1 MYQRRAI
8 HPLSKAL
15 PPLEHTTVDTLWDVF
30 VAIGEQW
37 ALEDEPATYRLRFET
52 FLENRINVSPIY
64 RDYYIDGADF
74 VADLITELGRG
85 PAYNRLFTQKPRV
98 AQSGIPATRLE
109 AVQRYVANEFI
120 SLRLA
125 LGGFKAFGAINYR
138 GYIGGA
144 NIEGEPTPYREL

>member
-8 HPLSKAL
+8 HPLSKTFKPL
-15 PPLEHTTVDTLWDVF
+15 PQPTVEILWDVF

-37 ALEDEPATYRLRFET
+37 SLGDNPSDYRLRFET
-52 FLENRINVSPIY
+52 FLENRINISPIY
-64 RDYYIDGADF
+64 KNYYADGAEF
-74 VADLITELGRG
+74 VSSLIAELGRAR
-85 PAYNRLFTQKPRV
+85 AYDRLLTQKPRV

-109 AVQRYVANEFI
+109 AVQRFVANEFI

-138 GYIGGA
+138 G
-144 NIEGEPTPYREL
+144 